1 VTETQAPPRIL
12 IVEDEEPLR
21 LLYQEILSSEALTG
35 RPYEVTAVESV
46 EAGTGLL
53 HTHPYD
59 VLLTDYRL
67 PGRNGIEL
75 IEDVR
80 SAKLDT
86 QCLLISGLVDAN
98 LVRMAY
104 EAGALT
110 CLRKP
115 CSVQELVTAVADAV
129 AIRLRRKKRGRGMV
143 GSDVQEEEMALERI
157 RQALEANQTDS
168 VFIDLGYRIR
178 ECNSAFLEEY
188 GDRRGATC
196 HEVIGGC
203 ATPCPGCQAVAAVEG
218 KSARVML
225 RLGRSPKG
233 TKWEIEERITP
244 LFREKQVDLQGLF
257 LSFAPILSLD
267 RVTRPV
273 ESEGEGDGK
282 LH

>member
-1 VTETQAPPRIL
+1 MTETQALPRIL

-21 LLYQEILSSEALTG
+21 LLYQEILSSEVLTG
-35 RPYEVTAVESV
+35 RSYEVTSVESV
-46 EAGTGLL
+46 EAGVGLL
-53 HTHPYD
+53 RSRPYD

-67 PGRNGIEL
+67 PGRNGIQL

-80 SAKLDT
+80 AAQLNT

-104 EAGALT
+104 EAGALN

-115 CSVQELVTAVADAV
+115 CSVQDLVAAVADAV
-129 AIRLRRKKRGRGMV
+129 STCARRQEHGAGELS
-143 GSDVQEEEMALERI
+143 GAEEEEALLERA
-157 RQALEANQTDS
+157 RKALEANQTDS
-168 VFIDLGYRIR
+168 VFIDLGYRILM
-178 ECNSAFLEEY
+178 CNSAFQEEY

-203 ATPCPGCQAVAAVEG
+203 ASPCPGCQAVAAVEG

-233 TKWEIEERITP
+233 AKWEIEERITP
-244 LFREKQVDLQGLF
+244 FFREKQVDLQGLF
-257 LSFAPILSLD
+257 LSFTPILSLD
-267 RVTRPV
+267 GMSHKV
-273 ESEGEGDGK
+273 ESEGEADGK
-282 LH
+282 QH